1 MCGLHC
7 QTLHMPI
14 SRIAFLLLFAA
25 ARAAGAQDLSVVQ
38 IVARHLEARG
48 GAARLKALQSVVY
61 SHGKYSEPGY
71 VGSGNA
77 FMAMARPYYKIVSDP
92 SDTSSTFREGYDG
105 SAWEWYRSPGIV
117 VRTVGAANAASRHNL
132 DVDGPFSDYRNKGT
146 TIERI
151 ADTAID
157 GHPAYGLNVTLRD
170 GFKTQYFIDKSS
182 FLITAVRQ
190 SSPIH
195 AFGDPVT
202 TESRVS
208 DYRRVGGILFSFSS
222 RDVDI
227 ATNHEQS
234 SMVWGNIEVDRNLP
248 PEWFAPPQ
256 FEHTALQSFLEKLF
270 AEREDT
276 SAVAW
281 SYHAFRQG
289 HPEIETREGV
299 EMIGYQMLKMS
310 DDAGAI
316 ELLALNAGDYPK
328 SSSSA
333 FALGRAYRSAG
344 DSVKAKAELRRA
356 LALDPSN
363 KRAADALSSLSR

>member
-1 MCGLHC
+1 
-7 QTLHMPI
+7 MPTF
-14 SRIAFLLLFAA
+14 RIAFLLLLAA
-25 ARAAGAQDLSVVQ
+25 AGIAGAQDLSADQ

-61 SHGKYSEPGY
+61 SHGKYREPGY
-71 VGSGNA
+71 EGSGNA

-92 SDTSSTFREGYDG
+92 ADTSSTFREGYDG
-105 SAWEWYRSPGIV
+105 SPWEWYRSPGIV

-132 DVDGPFSDYRNKGT
+132 DVDGSFSDYKQKGT

-151 ADTAID
+151 PDAVID
-157 GHPAYGLNVTLRD
+157 GHPAYGLSVTLRD
-170 GFKTQYFIDKSS
+170 GFKTQYYLDKSS
-182 FLITAVRQ
+182 FLITAARQ

-202 TESRVS
+202 TESRVG

-227 ATNHEQS
+227 ATNREQS
-234 SMVWGNIEVDRNLP
+234 SMIWGNIEVDRNLP

-256 FEHTALQSFLEKLF
+256 FERTTLQSFLEKLF

-276 SAVAW
+276 SAVQW
-281 SYHAFRQG
+281 SYRAFRMG
-289 HPEIETREGV
+289 HPEIDTREGV
-299 EMIGYQMLKMS
+299 EEIGYQMLKMT
-310 DDAGAI
+310 DNEGAI
-316 ELLALNAGDYPK
+316 ALLALNAGDYPK
-328 SSSSA
+328 ASSSA

-344 DSVKAKAELRRA
+344 DTVRARAELSRA
-356 LALDPSN
+356 VALDPSN
-363 KRAADALSSLSR
+363 KRAADALAAISQ